1 MSKNVV
7 EPVQIG
13 AYNAGWH
20 DPDAKYSFRT
30 ERGLNENVVNQI
42 SEMKGEPAWMRDFR
56 LRSLRYFQSRPMPH
70 WGADLGGL
78 NFEDIYYYLKPDA
91 GNSRSWEDVPDDI
104 KNTFERLGIPEA
116 ERTVLAGVGAQY
128 DSESVYHNLQ
138 DKWVEQG
145 VVFLDMDSGLRQHE
159 DIVRAHFGS
168 VIPPEDNKFAAL
180 NSAVWSG
187 GSFVYVPKGVKL
199 DIPLQAYFRINAAN
213 AGQFERTLIIV
224 EEGAFVHY
232 IEGCTAPTYSAESL
246 HSAVVEIIA
255 KPGSRVRY
263 STVQNWSPIVYNLV
277 TKRAVAM
284 EGATVEWLDGNIG
297 SKVTMKYPS
306 VMLVGE
312 GARGEVLS
320 VAYAQDGQHQ
330 DTGAKMIH
338 VAPGTSSRIIAKS
351 ISKGE
356 GISTYRGLV
365 RVHNGARGA
374 KSNVECDALLINAN
388 SRTETYPYIEIEEDS
403 ASVGHEARV
412 SRVSEQQLFYLMQ
425 RGISQDQAMAMIVSG
440 FIEPITKELPLEYAV
455 ELNRLIELEMEG
467 SVG

>member
-1 MSKNVV
+1 MSKLIA

-13 AYNAGWH
+13 TYQAGWH
-20 DPDAKYSFRT
+20 DPDAKYSFT
-30 ERGLNENVVNQI
+30 AERGLTENTVRQI
-42 SEMKGEPAWMRDFR
+42 SEMKGEPRWMLDFR
-56 LRSLRYFQSRPMPH
+56 LRSLKYFESRPMPH
-70 WGADLGGL
+70 WGADLSSL
-78 NFEDIYYYLKPDA
+78 DFESIYYYLKPEA

-138 DKWVEQG
+138 DKWVQQG
-145 VVFLDMDSGLRQHE
+145 VVFLDMDTGLREHE
-159 DIVRAHFGS
+159 DVVRAHFGT

-199 DIPLQAYFRINAAN
+199 DIPLQAYFRINKAN

-232 IEGCTAPTYSAESL
+232 IEGCTAPTYTAESL

-277 TKRAVAM
+277 TKRAVAH

-306 VMLVGE
+306 VMLVGDDSH
-312 GARGEVLS
+312 GEVLS

-338 VAPGTSSRIIAKS
+338 IGRGTSSRIIAKS
-351 ISKGE
+351 ISKGA

-365 RVHNGARGA
+365 RVHNGATGA
-374 KSNVECDALLINAN
+374 KSNVECDALLINEH
-388 SRTETYPYIEIEEDS
+388 SRTETYPYIEIEDES

-412 SRVSEQQLFYLMQ
+412 SRVNEEQLFYLQQ
-425 RGISQDQAMAMIVSG
+425 RGISADQAMAMIING